1 MKSNYSLLFMLVL
14 LFAACNT
21 TQKVT
26 SATSSAV
33 KAPEEIIPT
42 TPKMITSVEGITEYE
57 LGNGMR
63 VLMFPDQSK
72 PTITVNVTYLVGS
85 RHEGYGETGMAHLLE
100 HLVFKGTPKHPN
112 IPDELTSHGASPNGT
127 TWYDRTNYFETFNA
141 TEENLDWAL
150 DLEADR
156 MVNSYIAKKD
166 LDSEMTVVR
175 NEYER
180 GENDPGGVLYKRVL
194 SSAFSWHNYG
204 NVTIGARSDLENV
217 PIDRLKAFYKKY
229 YQPDNAVLLVA
240 GKFEP
245 ESTLK
250 KINNT
255 FGKIPP
261 PNREENL
268 LYDTYTKEP
277 TQDGEKSVTLRRVG
291 DVQALVTVFHTPPG
305 PHPDYAAIAV
315 LDEVMTNEPS
325 GRLYKSMVETKKA
338 AYQWGFAPGLREGG
352 YVVFGAEVRK
362 DGDVM
367 DAQAAMLKTIEEVV
381 TNPPTQEE
389 VDRAKAKILKNWD
402 MSFNNA
408 NRVGIF
414 LSNYIAMGDWRLLFK
429 FRDRI
434 EEVAAGDVLNVAK
447 KYFIKSNRTT
457 GVFIPE
463 EDPVRADI
471 PNTPDIAQMLE
482 GYTGKG
488 EIAVGEEFDP
498 SHENIEKRTS
508 KSVNAAGPD
517 YAFLSKET
525 RGDNVIAQ
533 IRLRY
538 GDEQSLMNKSTAAD
552 MMAEMLN
559 KGTKTM
565 TRQEIQDKFDQLK
578 ANVRIDGGVTGLSA
592 RIQTERKNLSE
603 VVDMVMDIFKNPSFD
618 AAEFEK
624 VKEENLAY
632 YESQK
637 SEPNTLAN
645 RALSRMMEPY
655 PKGHPK
661 YTSTLD
667 EDIAAIKALNIKE
680 VKQFYNDFVGASD
693 ATVSVV
699 GDFDQ
704 SAIEA
709 KIKAGL
715 DDWKSPK
722 PYKRIADKY
731 FESKPG
737 DKKIETP
744 DKANSIFFA
753 GQNIPMKDDHP
764 DYAAMVLG
772 NFMLGGGFLNS
783 RLATRIRQKEGLSY
797 GVGSWF
803 NAGSEDESAMFGS
816 YAIYA
821 PENLE
826 KLEIAYKEEIQK
838 VLDSGFTD
846 EEITA
851 AKSGWLQRQVV
862 RRAEDGRLVGSL
874 NSNLYLN
881 RDMMWSKALEEKI
894 NTLTAEQIHNAMKKH
909 IDLSKFTF
917 VKAGD
922 FEGAAKKNAKP

>member
-1 MKSNYSLLFMLVL
+1 MKLFHSITIMLVL
-14 LFAACNT
+14 VLAACNSSK
-21 TQKVT
+21 KVT
-26 SATSSAV
+26 SMTSPGAT
-33 KAPEEIIPT
+33 APAEIVL
-42 TPKMITSVEGITEYE
+42 TPPKFVTKVEGISEYK

-72 PTITVNVTYLVGS
+72 PTATVNVTYLVGS

-127 TWYDRTNYFETFNA
+127 TWYDRTNYFETFSA
-141 TEENLDWAL
+141 TDENMDWAL

-194 SSAFSWHNYG
+194 SSAFDWHNYG

-217 PIDRLKAFYKKY
+217 PIERLQAFYKKY

-240 GKFEP
+240 GKFDLEK
-245 ESTLK
+245 TLVK
-250 KINNT
+250 VNNT
-255 FGKIPP
+255 FGKIPA

-268 LYDTYTKEP
+268 LYQTYTKEP
-277 TQDGEKSVTLRRVG
+277 TQDGERHVTLRRVG
-291 DVQALVTVFHTPPG
+291 DVKAVTTVFHTPPG
-305 PHPDYAAIAV
+305 PHPDFAAMSV
-315 LDEVMTNEPS
+315 LEELMTNEPS
-325 GRLYKSMVETKKA
+325 GRLYKSLVETKKA

-352 YVVFGAEVRK
+352 YVVFSAEIRK
-362 DGDVM
+362 DGNVEDT
-367 DAQAAMLKTIEEVV
+367 QATMLKTIDEVIS
-381 TNPPTQEE
+381 NPPTEEE
-389 VDRAKAKILKNWD
+389 VARAKAKILKNWD

-414 LSNYIAMGDWRLLFK
+414 LSNYIAQGDWRLLFK

-434 EEVAAGDVLNVAK
+434 DEVTAADVLQVAK
-447 KYFIKSNRTT
+447 RYFVQSNRTT

-463 EDPVRADI
+463 ENPERSEI
-471 PNTPDIAQMLE
+471 PDTPDIAEMLN

-488 EIAVGEEFDP
+488 DIAMGEEFDP
-498 SHENIEKRTS
+498 SYENIEKRTS
-508 KSVNAAGPD
+508 KATNPAGPD
-517 YAFLSKET
+517 YAFLEKET
-525 RGDNVIAQ
+525 RGDNVEARIQ
-533 IRLRY
+533 LRY
-538 GDEQSLMNKSTAAD
+538 GDEKSLMNKSTAAD
-552 MMAEMLN
+552 LMTEMLN

-565 TRQEIQDKFDQLK
+565 TRQQIQDKFDQLK
-578 ANVRIDGGVTGLSA
+578 ANVRIGGGATGLSV
-592 RIQTERKNLSE
+592 RIKTERKNLPE
-603 VVDMVMDIFKNPSFD
+603 VIDLVMDVLKNPSFD
-618 AAEFEK
+618 ATEFEK

-637 SEPNTLAN
+637 SEPQTLAN
-645 RALSRMMEPY
+645 IAFNKMMKPY
-655 PKGHPK
+655 PKGHPN
-661 YTSTLD
+661 YVTTLD
-667 EDIAAIKALNIKE
+667 EEIAAYKATSISQ

-699 GDFDQ
+699 GDFDKTE
-704 SAIEA
+704 IEA
-709 KIKAGL
+709 KIKSGL
-715 DDWKSPK
+715 DTWKSPK
-722 PYKRIADKY
+722 PYQRVASKF
-731 FESKPG
+731 FEPKSG

-744 DKANSIFFA
+744 DKANSMFFA
-753 GQNIPMKDDHP
+753 GQNLKIKDTDP

-797 GVGSWF
+797 TVRSWF
-803 NAGSEDESAMFGS
+803 NAGSEDEVGMFGS

-838 VLDSGFTD
+838 VLDDGFTE
-846 EEITA
+846 EEIAA
-851 AKSGWLQRQVV
+851 AKSGWLQRQAVS
-862 RRAEDGRLVGSL
+862 RAEDGRLVGKL

-881 RDMMWSKALEEKI
+881 RDMSWGKALEEKI
-894 NTLTAEQIHNAMKKH
+894 NNLSAADIHNAMKKH
-909 IDLSKFTF
+909 IDLSKFSY

-922 FEGAAKKNAKP
+922 FAKAAQMNIKP